1 MKIKVFTVCSGY
13 DSQYIDAER
22 IKLIEKAVE
31 QATGMD
37 MGAIMRPTHKWK
49 EVTAKRVLFYLL
61 DKAGMRYPDIAKHYK
76 VNRATVWAGIRKA
89 NETLEFDKELII
101 LVNKASGFIR
111 QSSIV

>member
-13 DSQYIDAER
+13 DSQCIDAER

-49 EVTAKRVLFYLL
+49 EATAKRVLFYLL
-61 DKAGMRYPDIAKHYK
+61 DKAGMRYPDIAKHYGIK
-76 VNRATVWAGIRKA
+76 RVTVWASIRKA
-89 NETLEFDKELII
+89 NETLEFDKELMI
-101 LVNKASGFIR
+101 LMSKASEFIR
-111 QSSIV
+111 QHSIV